1 MKINLYKSI
10 TVAAAASFLFL
21 LPAPAGAAEGLSGFQ
36 IPDSFSGGSGTLDDP
51 YLIADAGQ
59 LALLSS
65 LSNSEDY
72 ETRLSYS
79 KASYLLTADIQLND
93 VSDFSEWE
101 NAAPENVWRAIGEN
115 GHFDGVFDGKP
126 RFAGGL
132 IAYAGKNCTVA
143 SCESS
148 VVIQAGPD
156 VTAICGLYLFDDAD
170 DEAVTYLRNCS
181 WSGPSP
187 AGYYAAIYETGIE
200 DVGPQA

>member
-36 IPDSFSGGSGTLDDP
+36 IPDSFSGGSGTSDDP

-79 KASYLLTADIQLND
+79 KASYLLTA
-93 VSDFSEWE
+93 VY
-101 NAAPENVWRAIGEN
+101 RG
-115 GHFDGVFDGKP
+115 
-126 RFAGGL
+126 
-132 IAYAGKNCTVA
+132 
-143 SCESS
+143 
-148 VVIQAGPD
+148 
-156 VTAICGLYLFDDAD
+156 
-170 DEAVTYLRNCS
+170 YLRTVS
-181 WSGPSP
+181 F
-187 AGYYAAIYETGIE
+187 
-200 DVGPQA
+200 

>member
-115 GHFDGVFDGKP
+115 GHFDGVFNGNGHTISGIRPVFSHADL
-126 RFAGGL
+126 FNTAWEEN
-132 IAYAGKNCTVA
+132 A
-143 SCESS
+143 ESG
-148 VVIQAGPD
+148 IIFTG
-156 VTAICGLYLFDDAD
+156 AICGLYLFDDAD
-170 DEAVTYLRNCS
+170 DGAVTYLRNCS